1 MLLSSSQIANIL
13 SFSYVPLKR
22 WNSKMV
28 LGSESIT
35 ADIQPLICYCYSA
48 AGPIEFLVSG
58 ETSGYL
64 VGDLAIVMSLNVK

>member
-1 MLLSSSQIANIL
+1 
-13 SFSYVPLKR
+13 
-22 WNSKMV
+22 MV